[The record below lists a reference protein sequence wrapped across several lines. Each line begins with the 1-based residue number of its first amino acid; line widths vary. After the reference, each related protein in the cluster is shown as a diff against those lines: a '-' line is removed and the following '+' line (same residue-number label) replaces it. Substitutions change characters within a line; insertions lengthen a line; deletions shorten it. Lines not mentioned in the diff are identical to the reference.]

1 MSVFGVY
8 CVNDGSVCVSVLN
21 ICIDGHESWGHMR
34 VSNGYL
40 AVSVPV
46 WTCISSGDVGVSMC
60 YVCQSYV
67 YICVSMTGVHMCQH
81 CVHVRVNAECAYV
94 RVLGTMCMFQ
104 WRVYV

>member
-8 CVNDGSVCVSVLN
+8 RVNDGSVCVN
-21 ICIDGHESWGHMR
+21 ICIDGHELWGHMR

-67 YICVSMTGVHMCQH
+67 YIYVCQ
-81 CVHVRVNAECAYV
+81 
-94 RVLGTMCMFQ
+94 
-104 WRVYV
+104 